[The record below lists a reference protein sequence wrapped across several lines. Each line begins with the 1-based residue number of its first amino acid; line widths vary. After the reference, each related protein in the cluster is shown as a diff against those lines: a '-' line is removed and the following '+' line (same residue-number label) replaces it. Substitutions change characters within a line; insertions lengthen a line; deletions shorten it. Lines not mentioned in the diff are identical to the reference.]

1 MSESSKVG
9 RCVRAKTNNST
20 TASRSAPRWRAG
32 AVVGD
37 LNSRRA
43 KIIDMGVQGK
53 LKTVKC
59 EVPLSE
65 MFNYA
70 NALRSLSQGRASF
83 SMEPAFYLPVPRNIQ
98 EKIVRAREEVKK
110 EK

>member
-1 MSESSKVG
+1 MELE
-9 RCVRAKTNNST
+9 CVMPEEFN
-20 TASRSAPRWRAG
+20 G

-43 KIIDMGVQGK
+43 RIIDMGVQGK

-70 NALRSLSQGRASF
+70 NALRSLTQGRASF
-83 SMEPAFYLPVPRNIQ
+83 SMEPAFYAEVPHHIA
-98 EKIVRAREEVKK
+98 EKIIQIAIEGY
-110 EK
+110 